1 MLALKKKAEKKAAE
15 EAAAAAAADKNGE
28 AATSG
33 DMTETPSEQNVK
45 KISLFGV
52 DGKKK
57 KENGSNGKQKKR
69 TAGEIRIQKGNVYVV
84 DDDV

>member
-15 EAAAAAAADKNGE
+15 EAAAAAAADKDGE

-45 KISLFGV
+45 KISLLHAV
-52 DGKKK
+52 HDPH
-57 KENGSNGKQKKR
+57 S
-69 TAGEIRIQKGNVYVV
+69 
-84 DDDV
+84 